1 MPVAIGQCYVKA
13 DASYPDV
20 WQVVSISQPPG
31 FTPHARLV
39 RIDNPDDSKTL
50 SLLALGDRRQYREHE
65 GRSIVRRRLGGH

>member
-31 FTPHARLV
+31 FMAHARLV
-39 RIDNPDDSKTL
+39 RIENPDDSKTL

-65 GRSIVRRRLGGH
+65 VAKIVRRRLGGH